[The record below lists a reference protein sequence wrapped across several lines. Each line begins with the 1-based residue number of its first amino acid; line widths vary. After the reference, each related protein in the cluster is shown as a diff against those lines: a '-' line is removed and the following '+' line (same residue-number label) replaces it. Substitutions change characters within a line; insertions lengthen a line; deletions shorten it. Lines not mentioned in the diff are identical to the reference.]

1 MSISAKVVRSLIV
14 TSPEYLAGILKNREE
29 ILNLNEVLKEYI
41 WTWNKYQEG
50 CRCDDD
56 KNLGEV
62 HNLYRQ
68 ISTDTQIYNLLCQ
81 EFKCVDVKF
90 YGI

>member
-1 MSISAKVVRSLIV
+1 MSISAKVVRSLII
-14 TSPEYLAGILKNREE
+14 TSPEYLANILKNKEE
-29 ILNLNEVLKEYI
+29 ILVLNEDLKTYVWI
-41 WTWNKYQEG
+41 WEKYQQG

-56 KNLGEV
+56 VNLKEV
-62 HNLYRQ
+62 NEQYLK
-68 ISTDTQIYNLLCQ
+68 ISSDLEISEILCQ

>member
-1 MSISAKVVRSLIV
+1 MSISAKVVRSLII
-14 TSPEYLAGILKNREE
+14 TSPEYLAGILKNKEE
-29 ILNLNEVLKEYI
+29 ILVLNEDLKTYVWI
-41 WTWNKYQEG
+41 WEKYQQG

-56 KNLGEV
+56 VNLKEV
-62 HNLYRQ
+62 HQQYLK
-68 ISTDTQIYNLLCQ
+68 ISKDESLSSLLCQ